1 MAMVISTN
9 TASIS
14 AQRHLHES
22 RKDLDVAMER
32 LSSGQRI
39 NSAADDSAGLAIRDK
54 MTSQIG
60 GLNQAVRNANDA
72 ISMAQSAEGGIE
84 ESTQILQRM
93 RTLAMQASNDT
104 NTASDRANLNDEL
117 TDLQAELTRI
127 AETATFNNQNLLEG
141 TMTGSTFQIGHKAG
155 ETIALT
161 IADMSADSIGSQNR
175 IVVDVTSAAISG
187 DALNISLDT
196 TDDTYDFA
204 AITYTTSSAE
214 TKSEFAKNTAA
225 ALNQNDTFST
235 NYTASVDPITSSE
248 IIIQRHD
255 GSSITKAE
263 VGVTAVAAASGTI
276 TAAAAD
282 DKDPLLISATSVTTR
297 SKAQEAVVAI
307 DNALAEVSRERAN
320 LGAFQNRLEHAVSN
334 MMNMSAN
341 TADARSVVAD
351 ADYAQESSSLAKNQI
366 LQQAGTAMLAQANA
380 QSQTVL
386 SLLK

>member
-141 TMTGSTFQIGHKAG
+141 TITSSTFQIGHKAG

-175 IVVDVTSAAISG
+175 VGITITTAAP
-187 DALNISLDT
+187 AA
-196 TDDTYDFA
+196 DDTVAVTLGELTGNDVV
-204 AITYTTSSAE
+204 TYTASSADA
-214 TKSEFAKNTAA
+214 TVGDTAKGVVA
-225 ALNQNDTFST
+225 ALNSNSNFSAT
-235 NYTASVDPITSSE
+235 YTATVDPTLTGE
-248 IIIQRHD
+248 VIIQRND
-255 GSSITKAE
+255 GGAVTASSIT
-263 VGVTAVAAASGTI
+263 VAYSNAAGDS
-276 TAAAAD
+276 AAAD
-282 DKDPLLISATSVTTR
+282 ATTLLVSNTSVTTR
-297 SKAQEAVVAI
+297 SNAQKAVVAI
-307 DNALAEVSRERAN
+307 DNALGEVSRERAN

-341 TADARSVVAD
+341 TADARSVIAD

>member
-22 RKDLDVAMER
+22 RKDLDVSMER

-54 MTSQIG
+54 MTSQIE

-72 ISMAQSAEGGIE
+72 ISMAQSAEGGLE
-84 ESTQILQRM
+84 ESTQILHRM

-141 TMTGSTFQIGHKAG
+141 TMSSSTFQIGHKAG
-155 ETIALT
+155 ETIALS
-161 IADMSADSIGSQNR
+161 IADMSADSIGSQGGAKVTIGGTFAVGDQVSVGYTLDSGSHDFTAVEYTAVSTSLNS
-175 IVVDVTSAAISG
+175 VASGLADKLNNDEDFSAYHFASVNPASGVDVMIYRKDGTSITQAELDITETG
-187 DALNISLDT
+187 DA
-196 TDDTYDFA
+196 
-204 AITYTTSSAE
+204 
-214 TKSEFAKNTAA
+214 
-225 ALNQNDTFST
+225 
-235 NYTASVDPITSSE
+235 
-248 IIIQRHD
+248 
-255 GSSITKAE
+255 SSIDK
-263 VGVTAVAAASGTI
+263 AAS
-276 TAAAAD
+276 D
-282 DKDPLLISATSVTTR
+282 LLISNTSVTTR
-297 SKAQEAVVAI
+297 ANAQDAVIAI
-307 DNALAEVSRERAN
+307 DNALLEVSNERAN

-341 TADARSVVAD
+341 TSDARSVIAD

-366 LQQAGTAMLAQANA
+366 LQQAGAAMLAQANA

>member
-54 MTSQIG
+54 MTSQIE

-72 ISMAQSAEGGIE
+72 ISMAQSAEGGLAE
-84 ESTQILQRM
+84 TTQILHRM

-117 TDLQAELTRI
+117 TDLQAEITRI

-141 TMTGSTFQIGHKAG
+141 TMSGSVYQIGHKTG
-155 ETIALT
+155 ETVALS
-161 IADMSADSIGSQNR
+161 IADFSADAIGYYGGKIEITAGITGDKITVS
-175 IVVDVTSAAISG
+175 VAGTSAAE
-187 DALNISLDT
+187 
-196 TDDTYDFA
+196 
-204 AITYTTSSAE
+204 YTLV
-214 TKSEFAKNTAA
+214 AKTAA
-225 ALNQNDTFST
+225 TIATNIAAKLNHTDNATFNAL
-235 NYTASVDPITSSE
+235 YTASADGDFVKITRKADTSL
-248 IIIQRHD
+248 D
-255 GSSITKAE
+255 GTVLKHSDIT
-263 VGVTAVAAASGTI
+263 
-276 TAAAAD
+276 
-282 DKDPLLISATSVTTR
+282 TSVTQKTGGTLVADSVAVRDGTFLDDVTVTTR
-297 SKAQEAVVAI
+297 TNAQAAVEVIDYALDLVSK
-307 DNALAEVSRERAN
+307 ERAN

-341 TADARSVVAD
+341 TADARSVIAD
-351 ADYAQESSSLAKNQI
+351 ADYAQESSVLAKNQI

-380 QSQTVL
+380 QAQTVL

>member
-54 MTSQIG
+54 MTSQIE

-72 ISMAQSAEGGIE
+72 ISMAQSAEGGLAE
-84 ESTQILQRM
+84 TTQILHRM

-104 NTASDRANLNDEL
+104 NTASDRANLNAEL
-117 TDLQAELTRI
+117 TDLQAEITRI

-141 TMTGSTFQIGHKAG
+141 TMTSSVYQIGHKTG
-155 ETIALT
+155 ETVGLSIE
-161 IADMSADSIGSQNR
+161 DFSADSIGKGASTFTVSAAAKTGDA
-175 IVVDVTSAAISG
+175 IKVSVAGTDVTHTVASATAEAITAG
-187 DALNISLDT
+187 AVATNLVTTLNADAT
-196 TDDTYDFA
+196 FA
-204 AITYTTSSAE
+204 A
-214 TKSEFAKNTAA
+214 
-225 ALNQNDTFST
+225 L
-235 NYTASVDPITSSE
+235 YTASVSTATVTITSKDNTVIRPS
-248 IIIQRHD
+248 D
-255 GSSITKAE
+255 VTNTITQ
-263 VGVTAVAAASGTI
+263 VNSGTL
-276 TAAAAD
+276 AAGTVTETGTF
-282 DKDPLLISATSVTTR
+282 LNATTVTTR
-297 SKAQEAVVAI
+297 ANAQAAVKVIDYALDLVSK
-307 DNALAEVSRERAN
+307 ERAN

-341 TADARSVVAD
+341 TADARSVIAD
-351 ADYAQESSSLAKNQI
+351 ADYAQESSVLAKNQI

-380 QSQTVL
+380 QAQTVL

>member
-22 RKDLDVAMER
+22 RKDLDVSMER

-54 MTSQIG
+54 MTSQIE

-72 ISMAQSAEGGIE
+72 ISMAQSAEGGLE
-84 ESTQILQRM
+84 ETTQILHRM

-127 AETATFNNQNLLEG
+127 AETATFNNQNLLDG
-141 TMTGSTFQIGHKAG
+141 TMSSSTYQIGHKAG
-155 ETIALT
+155 EIIDLS
-161 IADMSADSIGSQNR
+161 IADFSADSIGSQGR
-175 IVVDVTSAAISG
+175 AKITIGTSAGAANDTVTLTRAVSDDYDFSTVTYTVVTGDTMSTIAKG
-187 DALNISLDT
+187 MADALNQDSGFSTYYAASIDPATATEIVIQRLDGT
-196 TDDTYDFA
+196 AVTHGNFTATNSGDGTA
-204 AITYTTSSAE
+204 V
-214 TKSEFAKNTAA
+214 TAA
-225 ALNQNDTFST
+225 
-235 NYTASVDPITSSE
+235 
-248 IIIQRHD
+248 
-255 GSSITKAE
+255 K
-263 VGVTAVAAASGTI
+263 
-276 TAAAAD
+276 D
-282 DKDPLLISATSVTTR
+282 DLLISATSVTTR
-297 SKAQEAVVAI
+297 SNAQNAVVAI

-341 TADARSVVAD
+341 TSDARSVIAD
-351 ADYAQESSSLAKNQI
+351 ADYAQESSALAKNQI

>member
-22 RKDLDVAMER
+22 RKDLDVSMER

-54 MTSQIG
+54 MTSQIE

-72 ISMAQSAEGGIE
+72 ISMAQSAEGGLE
-84 ESTQILQRM
+84 ESTQILHRM

-141 TMTGSTFQIGHKAG
+141 TMSSSTYQIGHKAG
-155 ETIALT
+155 ETIALS
-161 IADMSADSIGSQNR
+161 IADFSADSIGSQNR
-175 IVVDVTSAAISG
+175 VGITITTAAAATNTITVTLGELTSDPTAV
-187 DALNISLDT
+187 
-196 TDDTYDFA
+196 
-204 AITYTTSSAE
+204 YTASSADS
-214 TKSEFAKNTAA
+214 TTADTAKGLVA
-225 ALNQNDTFST
+225 ALNQDSDFNEFYS
-235 NYTASVDPITSSE
+235 ASVDPVSSSE
-248 IIIQRHD
+248 VIIQRND
-255 GSSITKAE
+255 G
-263 VGVTAVAAASGTI
+263 TAVAATSMTVAYSGAVGGDSVS
-276 TAAAAD
+276 AAASD
-282 DKDPLLISATSVTTR
+282 LLISATSVTTR
-297 SKAQEAVVAI
+297 SNAQNAVVAI

-341 TADARSVVAD
+341 TSDARSVIAD
-351 ADYAQESSSLAKNQI
+351 ADYAQESSALAKNQI

>member
-54 MTSQIG
+54 MTSQIE

-72 ISMAQSAEGGIE
+72 ISMAQSAEGGLAE
-84 ESTQILQRM
+84 TTQILHRM

-104 NTASDRANLNDEL
+104 NTASDRANLNAEL
-117 TDLQAELTRI
+117 TDLQAEITRI

-141 TMTGSTFQIGHKAG
+141 TMTNSVYQIGHKTG
-155 ETIALT
+155 ETVGLS
-161 IADMSADSIGSQNR
+161 IADFSADSIGYDGGKFDISAAAKTGDA
-175 IVVDVTSAAISG
+175 IKVSVAGTDVTHTVASATG
-187 DALNISLDT
+187 DAITAGAVATNLVTTLNANT
-196 TDDTYDFA
+196 TFA
-204 AITYTTSSAE
+204 A
-214 TKSEFAKNTAA
+214 
-225 ALNQNDTFST
+225 L
-235 NYTASVDPITSSE
+235 YTASVSTATVTITSKDNTVIRPS
-248 IIIQRHD
+248 D
-255 GSSITKAE
+255 
-263 VGVTAVAAASGTI
+263 VTNTI
-276 TAAAAD
+276 TQVNNGTLAAGTVTETGTF
-282 DKDPLLISATSVTTR
+282 LNATKVTTR
-297 SKAQEAVVAI
+297 ANAQAAVKVIDYALDLVSK
-307 DNALAEVSRERAN
+307 ERAN

-341 TADARSVVAD
+341 TADARSVIAD
-351 ADYAQESSSLAKNQI
+351 ADYAQESSVLAKNQI

-380 QSQTVL
+380 QAQTVL

>member
-1 MAMVISTN
+1 
-9 TASIS
+9 
-14 AQRHLHES
+14 
-22 RKDLDVAMER
+22 
-32 LSSGQRI
+32 
-39 NSAADDSAGLAIRDK
+39 
-54 MTSQIG
+54 
-60 GLNQAVRNANDA
+60 
-72 ISMAQSAEGGIE
+72 
-84 ESTQILQRM
+84 
-93 RTLAMQASNDT
+93 
-104 NTASDRANLNDEL
+104 
-117 TDLQAELTRI
+117 
-127 AETATFNNQNLLEG
+127 
-141 TMTGSTFQIGHKAG
+141 MTGSTFQIGHKAG

-341 TADARSVVAD
+341 TADARSVIAD

>member
-54 MTSQIG
+54 MTSQIE

-72 ISMAQSAEGGIE
+72 ISMAQSAEGGLAE
-84 ESTQILQRM
+84 TTQILHRM

-117 TDLQAELTRI
+117 TDLQAEITRI

-141 TMTGSTFQIGHKAG
+141 TMSGSVYQIGHKTG
-155 ETIALT
+155 ETVALS
-161 IADMSADSIGSQNR
+161 IADFSADAIGYYGGKIEITAGITGDKITVS
-175 IVVDVTSAAISG
+175 VAGTSAAEYTLVAKTAATIATNLASDLNTG
-187 DALNISLDT
+187 ANTAFQALYTATGNGAFLEITRKADTSLDGT
-196 TDDTYDFA
+196 VLKHSD
-204 AITYTTSSAE
+204 I
-214 TKSEFAKNTAA
+214 
-225 ALNQNDTFST
+225 
-235 NYTASVDPITSSE
+235 TASVT
-248 IIIQRHD
+248 QKTA
-255 GSSITKAE
+255 GTL
-263 VGVTAVAAASGTI
+263 AVASTVSHGTVL
-276 TAAAAD
+276 D
-282 DKDPLLISATSVTTR
+282 DVTVTTR
-297 SKAQEAVVAI
+297 TNAQNAVKVIDLALDLVSK
-307 DNALAEVSRERAN
+307 ERAN

-341 TADARSVVAD
+341 TADARSVIAD
-351 ADYAQESSSLAKNQI
+351 ADYAQESSVLAKNQI

-380 QSQTVL
+380 QAQTVL

>member
-54 MTSQIG
+54 MTSQIE

-72 ISMAQSAEGGIE
+72 ISMAQSAEGGLAE
-84 ESTQILQRM
+84 TTQILQRM

-117 TDLQAELTRI
+117 TDLQAEITRI
-127 AETATFNNQNLLEG
+127 ATTATFNNQNLLEG
-141 TMTGSTFQIGHKAG
+141 TMTDSIYQIGHKTG
-155 ETIALT
+155 ETVALS
-161 IADMSADSIGSQNR
+161 IADFSADAIGYHGGKFEISTKG
-175 IVVDVTSAAISG
+175 IAGDKITVTVAGTSAAEYTLVAATASTIATNIAAKLNHT
-187 DALNISLDT
+187 DNATFNAL
-196 TDDTYDFA
+196 
-204 AITYTTSSAE
+204 
-214 TKSEFAKNTAA
+214 
-225 ALNQNDTFST
+225 
-235 NYTASVDPITSSE
+235 YTASADGDFVKITRKADTSL
-248 IIIQRHD
+248 D
-255 GSSITKAE
+255 GTVLKHSDITAS
-263 VGVTAVAAASGTI
+263 VTQKTSGTLSVAS
-276 TAAAAD
+276 TVSHGTVLD
-282 DKDPLLISATSVTTR
+282 DTTVTTR
-297 SKAQEAVVAI
+297 TNAQNAVKVIDLALDLVSK
-307 DNALAEVSRERAN
+307 ERAN
-320 LGAFQNRLEHAVSN
+320 LGAFQNRLGHAVSN

-341 TADARSVVAD
+341 TADARSVIAD
-351 ADYAQESSSLAKNQI
+351 ADYAQESSVLAKNQI

-380 QSQTVL
+380 QAQTVL

>member
-141 TMTGSTFQIGHKAG
+141 TMSSSTFQIGHKAG

-161 IADMSADSIGSQNR
+161 IADMSADSIGSQGGAK
-175 IVVDVTSAAISG
+175 VTIGGTIAVGDKVSVAYSLASG
-187 DALNISLDT
+187 SH
-196 TDDTYDFA
+196 DFA
-204 AITYTTSSAE
+204 AVEY
-214 TKSEFAKNTAA
+214 
-225 ALNQNDTFST
+225 
-235 NYTASVDPITSSE
+235 
-248 IIIQRHD
+248 
-255 GSSITKAE
+255 
-263 VGVTAVAAASGTI
+263 TAVATSLNSVASGLADKLDNNDAFSAYHFASVNPASGADVMIYRKDGTSITLTELDLTETGAASSIDGATSN
-276 TAAAAD
+276 
-282 DKDPLLISATSVTTR
+282 LLISDTSVTTR
-297 SKAQEAVVAI
+297 ANAQDAVIAI
-307 DNALAEVSRERAN
+307 DNALLEVSSERAN

-341 TADARSVVAD
+341 TADARSVIAD

>member
-54 MTSQIG
+54 MTSQIE

-72 ISMAQSAEGGIE
+72 ISMAQSAEGGLAE
-84 ESTQILQRM
+84 TTQILHRM

-104 NTASDRANLNDEL
+104 NTASDRANLNAEL
-117 TDLQAELTRI
+117 TDLQAEITRI
-127 AETATFNNQNLLEG
+127 ATTATFNNQNLLEG
-141 TMTGSTFQIGHKAG
+141 TMTSSVYQIGHKTG
-155 ETIALT
+155 ETVGLA
-161 IADMSADSIGSQNR
+161 IADFSADSIGYDGGKFDITAAGHTGDS
-175 IVVDVTSAAISG
+175 ITVSVAGTEVSYSVDGTLTGAA
-187 DALNISLDT
+187 L
-196 TDDTYDFA
+196 
-204 AITYTTSSAE
+204 
-214 TKSEFAKNTAA
+214 TAA
-225 ALNQNDTFST
+225 AVATSLATALGNDSTFKAL
-235 NYTASVDPITSSE
+235 YTASADAGTVTITSKDNTV
-248 IIIQRHD
+248 IRPTD
-255 GSSITKAE
+255 VKAAVTQ
-263 VGVTAVAAASGTI
+263 VGDSGTLVAGSV
-276 TAAAAD
+276 TETGTF
-282 DKDPLLISATSVTTR
+282 LNATTVTTR
-297 SKAQEAVVAI
+297 ANAQAAVKVIDYALDLVSK
-307 DNALAEVSRERAN
+307 ERAN

-341 TADARSVVAD
+341 TADARSVIAD
-351 ADYAQESSSLAKNQI
+351 ADYAQESSVLAKNQI

-380 QSQTVL
+380 QAQTVL

>member
-141 TMTGSTFQIGHKAG
+141 TMSSSTFQIGHKAG
-155 ETIALT
+155 ETIALS

-175 IVVDVTSAAISG
+175 LGVTIS
-187 DALNISLDT
+187 
-196 TDDTYDFA
+196 
-204 AITYTTSSAE
+204 
-214 TKSEFAKNTAA
+214 TAA
-225 ALNQNDTFST
+225 ADTDTLLIALDADAGSAYDFTVTYTADGDDSSAAVTAKNVADNLNQNTTFST
-235 NYTASVDPITSSE
+235 YYAASVDPVTSE
-248 IIIQRHD
+248 KLLIQRLD
-255 GSSITKAE
+255 ASSISNDNLT
-263 VGVTAVAAASGTI
+263 VTEGGSDAVVATQAAASG
-276 TAAAAD
+276 
-282 DKDPLLISATSVTTR
+282 LLISATTVTTR

-341 TADARSVVAD
+341 TADARSVIAD

>member
-22 RKDLDVAMER
+22 RKDLDVSMER

-54 MTSQIG
+54 MTSQIQ

-72 ISMAQSAEGGIE
+72 ISMAQSAEGGLE
-84 ESTQILQRM
+84 ETTQILHRM

-117 TDLQAELTRI
+117 TDLQAEITRI
-127 AETATFNNQNLLEG
+127 AETATFNNQNLLDG
-141 TMTGSTFQIGHKAG
+141 TMSSSVYQVGHKTG
-155 ETIALT
+155 ETVDLSIE
-161 IADMSADSIGSQNR
+161 DFSADSIGKGALDVEIDGTVKTGDKIQLS
-175 IVVDVTSAAISG
+175 IAGSTYGAELTVVATQA
-187 DALNISLDT
+187 T
-196 TDDTYDFA
+196 TDEVAANIKTNLEADTSFTALYTVSVTGDKLL
-204 AITYTTSSAE
+204 ITSKDNTIIRSA
-214 TKSEFAKNTAA
+214 
-225 ALNQNDTFST
+225 DV
-235 NYTASVDPITSSE
+235 TASVTPET
-248 IIIQRHD
+248 
-255 GSSITKAE
+255 GSTLSLGTKVE
-263 VGVTAVAAASGTI
+263 TGTFLNAV
-276 TAAAAD
+276 
-282 DKDPLLISATSVTTR
+282 SVTTR
-297 SKAQEAVVAI
+297 ANAQAAVEVIDYALDLVSK
-307 DNALAEVSRERAN
+307 ERAN

-341 TADARSVVAD
+341 TSDARSVIAD
-351 ADYAQESSSLAKNQI
+351 ADYAQESSALAKNQI

>member
-72 ISMAQSAEGGIE
+72 ISMAQSAEGGME

-141 TMTGSTFQIGHKAG
+141 TMSSSTFQIGHKAG
-155 ETIALT
+155 ETIALS
-161 IADMSADSIGSQNR
+161 IADMSADSIGSQGR
-175 IVVDVTSAAISG
+175 AKVTIATSVGAAGEKIGVARALGTDDYDFAKVEYTIVTGDTLASIAKGTA
-187 DALNISLDT
+187 DALNQD
-196 TDDTYDFA
+196 
-204 AITYTTSSAE
+204 SA
-214 TKSEFAKNTAA
+214 
-225 ALNQNDTFST
+225 FST
-235 NYTASVDPITSSE
+235 FYSASVDPVTSTE
-248 IIIQRHD
+248 VLIQRLD
-255 GSSITKAE
+255 GSTVTAGNLTTTAAGSS
-263 VGVTAVAAASGTI
+263 TAVAASK
-276 TAAAAD
+276 D
-282 DKDPLLISATSVTTR
+282 DLLVSATSVTTR
-297 SKAQEAVVAI
+297 ANAQKAVVAI
-307 DNALAEVSRERAN
+307 DNALGEVSRERAN

-341 TADARSVVAD
+341 TADARSVIAD

>member
-141 TMTGSTFQIGHKAG
+141 TMSSSTFQIGHKAG
-155 ETIALT
+155 ETIALS
-161 IADMSADSIGSQNR
+161 IADMSADSIGSQGRAKVTIATSVGAAGEKIGVARALGTDDYDFANVEYT
-175 IVVDVTSAAISG
+175 IVTGDTLASIAKGTA
-187 DALNISLDT
+187 DALNQD
-196 TDDTYDFA
+196 
-204 AITYTTSSAE
+204 SA
-214 TKSEFAKNTAA
+214 
-225 ALNQNDTFST
+225 FST
-235 NYTASVDPITSSE
+235 FYSASVDPVTSTE
-248 IIIQRHD
+248 VLIQRLD
-255 GSSITKAE
+255 GSTVTAGNLTTTAAGSS
-263 VGVTAVAAASGTI
+263 TAVAASK
-276 TAAAAD
+276 D
-282 DKDPLLISATSVTTR
+282 DLLVSATSVTTR
-297 SKAQEAVVAI
+297 ANAQKAVVAI
-307 DNALAEVSRERAN
+307 DNALGEVSRERAN

>member
-54 MTSQIG
+54 MTSQIE

-72 ISMAQSAEGGIE
+72 ISMAQSAEGGLAE
-84 ESTQILQRM
+84 TTQILHRM

-117 TDLQAELTRI
+117 TDLQAEITRI

-141 TMTGSTFQIGHKAG
+141 TMSGSVYQIGHKTG
-155 ETIALT
+155 ETVALS
-161 IADMSADSIGSQNR
+161 IENFKSDSIGKGK
-175 IVVDVTSAAISG
+175 VDLTV
-187 DALNISLDT
+187 
-196 TDDTYDFA
+196 
-204 AITYTTSSAE
+204 
-214 TKSEFAKNTAA
+214 
-225 ALNQNDTFST
+225 
-235 NYTASVDPITSSE
+235 
-248 IIIQRHD
+248 
-255 GSSITKAE
+255 
-263 VGVTAVAAASGTI
+263 
-276 TAAAAD
+276 TAAAAAYTGDITFKIGSDISVTYDMAATHTTITKQAAGLAAALTADTDFKALYTATADSDGLVIESKDNSIIRTSDIVVSNNAAATGFAVTKAESGTFLD
-282 DKDPLLISATSVTTR
+282 DVTVTTR
-297 SKAQEAVVAI
+297 
-307 DNALAEVSRERAN
+307 DNAQAAVKVIDYALDLVSKERAN

-341 TADARSVVAD
+341 TADARSVIAD
-351 ADYAQESSSLAKNQI
+351 ADYAQESSVLAKNQI

-380 QSQTVL
+380 QAQTVL

>member
-72 ISMAQSAEGGIE
+72 ISMSQSAEGGLA
-84 ESTQILQRM
+84 ESTQILHRM

-141 TMTGSTFQIGHKAG
+141 TMSSSTFQIGHKAG

-161 IADMSADSIGSQNR
+161 IADMSADSIGKGAVQFTLS
-175 IVVDVTSAAISG
+175 VGAAA
-187 DALNISLDT
+187 DALTIKIG
-196 TDDTYDFA
+196 DDVSA
-204 AITYTTSSAE
+204 TYTAPALTGATSTVALQ
-214 TKSEFAKNTAA
+214 AA
-225 ALNQNDTFST
+225 AAVSAFNADADFT
-235 NYTASVDPITSSE
+235 NLYTATN
-248 IIIQRHD
+248 
-255 GSSITKAE
+255 
-263 VGVTAVAAASGTI
+263 VAAVITI
-276 TAAAAD
+276 TAKANSVINTSNVTFTSAAAD
-282 DKDPLLISATSVTTR
+282 DTLAAGTVTESGTFLSAISVTTR
-297 SKAQEAVVAI
+297 TNASDAVAVIDYALDLVSK
-307 DNALAEVSRERAN
+307 ERAN

-351 ADYAQESSSLAKNQI
+351 ADYAQESSALAKNQI

>member
-141 TMTGSTFQIGHKAG
+141 TMSSSTFQIGHKAG
-155 ETIALT
+155 ETIALS

-175 IVVDVTSAAISG
+175 LGVTISTAAADTDTLQIAF
-187 DALNISLDT
+187 DAAAGA
-196 TDDTYDFA
+196 TYDFDV
-204 AITYTTSSAE
+204 TYTASGADSSAAV
-214 TKSEFAKNTAA
+214 TAKNVADN
-225 ALNQNDTFST
+225 LNQDTTFST
-235 NYTASVDPITSSE
+235 YYAASVDPVTSE
-248 IIIQRHD
+248 KLLIQRLD
-255 GSSITKAE
+255 ASSILNANLT
-263 VGVTAVAAASGTI
+263 VTEGGSDTVVATQAAAS
-276 TAAAAD
+276 D
-282 DKDPLLISATSVTTR
+282 LLISATSVTTR
-297 SKAQEAVVAI
+297 SNAQNAVVAI
-307 DNALAEVSRERAN
+307 DNALGEVSRERAN

-351 ADYAQESSSLAKNQI
+351 ADYAQESSALAKNQI

>member
-54 MTSQIG
+54 MTSQIE

-72 ISMAQSAEGGIE
+72 ISMAQSAEGGLAE
-84 ESTQILQRM
+84 TTQILHRM

-117 TDLQAELTRI
+117 TDLQAEITRI

-141 TMTGSTFQIGHKAG
+141 TMSGSVYQIGHKTG
-155 ETIALT
+155 ETVALS
-161 IADMSADSIGSQNR
+161 IADFSADAIGYYGGKIEITAGITGDKITVS
-175 IVVDVTSAAISG
+175 VAGTSAAEYTLVAKTAATIATNLASDLNTG
-187 DALNISLDT
+187 ANTAFQALYTATGNGAFLEITRKADTSLDGT
-196 TDDTYDFA
+196 VLKHSD
-204 AITYTTSSAE
+204 I
-214 TKSEFAKNTAA
+214 
-225 ALNQNDTFST
+225 
-235 NYTASVDPITSSE
+235 TASVT
-248 IIIQRHD
+248 QKTA
-255 GSSITKAE
+255 GTL
-263 VGVTAVAAASGTI
+263 AVASTVSHGTVL
-276 TAAAAD
+276 D
-282 DKDPLLISATSVTTR
+282 DVTVTTR
-297 SKAQEAVVAI
+297 TNAQNAVKVIDLALDLVSK
-307 DNALAEVSRERAN
+307 ERAN
-320 LGAFQNRLEHAVSN
+320 LGAFQNRLGHAVSN

-341 TADARSVVAD
+341 TADARSVIAD
-351 ADYAQESSSLAKNQI
+351 ADYAQESSVLAKNQI

-380 QSQTVL
+380 QAQTVL

>member
-54 MTSQIG
+54 MTSQIE

-72 ISMAQSAEGGIE
+72 ISMAQSAEGGLAE
-84 ESTQILQRM
+84 TTQILHRM

-104 NTASDRANLNDEL
+104 NTASDRANLNAEL
-117 TDLQAELTRI
+117 TDLQAEITRI

-141 TMTGSTFQIGHKAG
+141 TMTNSVYQIGHKTG
-155 ETIALT
+155 ETVGLSIE
-161 IADMSADSIGSQNR
+161 DFSADSIGKGAS
-175 IVVDVTSAAISG
+175 
-187 DALNISLDT
+187 
-196 TDDTYDFA
+196 
-204 AITYTTSSAE
+204 
-214 TKSEFAKNTAA
+214 
-225 ALNQNDTFST
+225 TF
-235 NYTASVDPITSSE
+235 D
-248 IIIQRHD
+248 
-255 GSSITKAE
+255 
-263 VGVTAVAAASGTI
+263 I
-276 TAAAAD
+276 TAAAKTGDAIKVSVAGTD
-282 DKDPLLISATSVTTR
+282 VTHTVASATGDAITAGAVATNLVTTLNANTTFAALYTATSSSATVTISRKSGSDLDGSVLKHSDVTTAVTTVNSGTLTAGSVSGSGTFLNATKVTTR
-297 SKAQEAVVAI
+297 ANAQTAVKVIDYALDLVSK
-307 DNALAEVSRERAN
+307 ERAN

-341 TADARSVVAD
+341 TADARSVIAD
-351 ADYAQESSSLAKNQI
+351 ADYAQESSVLAKNQI

-380 QSQTVL
+380 QAQTVL

>member
-54 MTSQIG
+54 MTSQID

-141 TMTGSTFQIGHKAG
+141 TMTSSTFQIGHKAG
-155 ETIALT
+155 ETIALS

-175 IVVDVTSAAISG
+175 IGITVTTAAADG
-187 DALNISLDT
+187 DKVTLTLGSL
-196 TDDTYDFA
+196 TDDPT
-204 AITYTTSSAE
+204 AIFTASGADSTTAD
-214 TKSEFAKNTAA
+214 TAKGIAA
-225 ALNQNDTFST
+225 ALNQDADFNEF
-235 NYTASVDPITSSE
+235 YTASVDPSSTSE
-248 IIIQRHD
+248 VVIQRND
-255 GSSITKAE
+255 GAA
-263 VGVTAVAAASGTI
+263 VTAGDFTAVYSGTV
-276 TAAAAD
+276 AGDAAAD
-282 DKDPLLISATSVTTR
+282 TVTVKDLLISATSVTTR
-297 SKAQEAVVAI
+297 SNAQNAVVAI
-307 DNALAEVSRERAN
+307 DNALGEVSRERAN

-351 ADYAQESSSLAKNQI
+351 ADYAQESSALAKNQI

>member
-54 MTSQIG
+54 MTSQIE

-72 ISMAQSAEGGIE
+72 ISMAQSAEGGLAE
-84 ESTQILQRM
+84 TTQILHRM

-117 TDLQAELTRI
+117 TDLQAEITRI

-141 TMTGSTFQIGHKAG
+141 TMTDSIYQIGHKTG
-155 ETIALT
+155 ETVALS
-161 IADMSADSIGSQNR
+161 IADFSADAIGYHGGKIEITAGITGDKITVS
-175 IVVDVTSAAISG
+175 VAGTSAAEYTLVAKTAATIATNLASDLNTG
-187 DALNISLDT
+187 ANTAFQALYTATGNGAFLEITRKADTSLDGT
-196 TDDTYDFA
+196 VLKHSD
-204 AITYTTSSAE
+204 I
-214 TKSEFAKNTAA
+214 
-225 ALNQNDTFST
+225 
-235 NYTASVDPITSSE
+235 TASVT
-248 IIIQRHD
+248 QKTA
-255 GSSITKAE
+255 GTL
-263 VGVTAVAAASGTI
+263 AVASTVSHGPVL
-276 TAAAAD
+276 D
-282 DKDPLLISATSVTTR
+282 DVTVTTR
-297 SKAQEAVVAI
+297 TNAQNAVKVIDLALDLVSK
-307 DNALAEVSRERAN
+307 ERAN

-341 TADARSVVAD
+341 TADARSVIAD
-351 ADYAQESSSLAKNQI
+351 ADYAQESSVLAKNQI

-380 QSQTVL
+380 QAQTVL

>member
-54 MTSQIG
+54 MTSQIE

-72 ISMAQSAEGGIE
+72 ISMAQSAEGGLAE
-84 ESTQILQRM
+84 TTQILQRM

-117 TDLQAELTRI
+117 TDLQAEITRI

-141 TMTGSTFQIGHKAG
+141 TMTNSFYQIGHKTG
-155 ETIALT
+155 ETVALS
-161 IADMSADSIGSQNR
+161 IADFSADAIGYHGGKFEISTKG
-175 IVVDVTSAAISG
+175 IAGDKITVTVAGTSAAEYTLVAATASTIATNIAAKLNHT
-187 DALNISLDT
+187 DNATFNAL
-196 TDDTYDFA
+196 
-204 AITYTTSSAE
+204 
-214 TKSEFAKNTAA
+214 
-225 ALNQNDTFST
+225 
-235 NYTASVDPITSSE
+235 YTASADGDFVKITRKADTSL
-248 IIIQRHD
+248 D
-255 GSSITKAE
+255 GTVLKHSDIT
-263 VGVTAVAAASGTI
+263 
-276 TAAAAD
+276 
-282 DKDPLLISATSVTTR
+282 TSVTQKTGGTLVADSVAVRDGTFLDDVTVTTR
-297 SKAQEAVVAI
+297 TNAQAAVEVIDYALDLVSK
-307 DNALAEVSRERAN
+307 ERAN

-341 TADARSVVAD
+341 TADARSVIAD
-351 ADYAQESSSLAKNQI
+351 ADYAQESSVLAKNQI

-380 QSQTVL
+380 QAQTVL

>member
-127 AETATFNNQNLLEG
+127 ADTATFNNQNLLEG
-141 TMTGSTFQIGHKAG
+141 TMTSSTFQIGHKAG

-161 IADMSADSIGSQNR
+161 IADMSADSIGSQGR
-175 IVVDVTSAAISG
+175 VKVTIATSVGAAGEKIGVARATSDDYDFAKVEYTIVTGDTLASIAKGTA
-187 DALNISLDT
+187 DALNQD
-196 TDDTYDFA
+196 
-204 AITYTTSSAE
+204 
-214 TKSEFAKNTAA
+214 SEFS
-225 ALNQNDTFST
+225 TFYS
-235 NYTASVDPITSSE
+235 ASVDPVTSTE
-248 IIIQRHD
+248 VLIQRLD
-255 GSSITKAE
+255 GSTVTAGNLTITAA
-263 VGVTAVAAASGTI
+263 GSSTAVAASK
-276 TAAAAD
+276 D
-282 DKDPLLISATSVTTR
+282 DLLVSATSVTTR
-297 SKAQEAVVAI
+297 DNAQKAVVAI
-307 DNALAEVSRERAN
+307 DNALGEVSRERAN

-341 TADARSVVAD
+341 TADARSVIAD
-351 ADYAQESSSLAKNQI
+351 ADYAQESSILAKNQI